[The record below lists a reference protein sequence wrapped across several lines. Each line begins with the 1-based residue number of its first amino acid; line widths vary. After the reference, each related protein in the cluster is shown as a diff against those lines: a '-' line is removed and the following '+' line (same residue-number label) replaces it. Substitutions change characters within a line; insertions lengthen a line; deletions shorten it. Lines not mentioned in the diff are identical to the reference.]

1 MVALAPIPMTEAR
14 DGLGRRIARIAFPA
28 YPAYSRRTD
37 YYYSTAWQ
45 VLEECDESQPQ
56 YPDVRTEDVRYQ
68 YVWDPRYI
76 DALVCRDEN
85 KNADTDCTDAATGVQ
100 GSNTGDEHLYYTHD
114 ANFNVTALVD
124 GYDGAVVQRYLYDP
138 YGQPSVRNGVRDA
151 AGADTRESEW
161 AERAS
166 NLFEND
172 ILFCGYRLLD
182 GYSGVYD
189 VRNRMYHPTLGR
201 WLQRDPI
208 GYVDATNLY
217 GYVRSDPVGRRDP
230 RGLEAIKEDMFGY
243 RALTWDD
250 FTPGTIEGSAWA
262 SIATSFDEDLG
273 ELDRVTRVCVDDRFC
288 SGAKP
293 SPSTKCYQCFTS
305 WKKCTRLRAVT
316 DPTHSVKDLSKEKL
330 GGAVPPW
337 VSWTRN

>member
-1 MVALAPIPMTEAR
+1 MPWAVPAETVAGETT
-14 DGLGRRIARIAFPA
+14 PA
-28 YPAYSRRTD
+28 AN
-37 YYYSTAWQ
+37 
-45 VLEECDESQPQ
+45 VK
-56 YPDVRTEDVRYQ
+56 VQ
-68 YVWDPRYI
+68 YVWDLRHI
-76 DALVCRDEN
+76 DAPVLRWRD
-85 KNADTDCTDAATGVQ
+85 TG
-100 GSNTGDEHLYYTHD
+100 GDPDLDETLYFCQD
-114 ANFNVTALVD
+114 ANMNVTALVD
-124 GYDGAVVQRYLYDP
+124 GTTGSGTFGAVVERVQYDP
-138 YGQPSVRNGVRDA
+138 YGKPKFSDGSWTLTQLDEEP
-151 AGADTRESEW
+151 AGTLSAYANE
-161 AERAS
+161 
-166 NLFEND
+166 
-172 ILFCGYRLLD
+172 ILFCGYRLAS
-182 GYSGVYD
+182 YAGVYD

-230 RGLEAIKEDMFGY
+230 RGLEAIKEDTFGY